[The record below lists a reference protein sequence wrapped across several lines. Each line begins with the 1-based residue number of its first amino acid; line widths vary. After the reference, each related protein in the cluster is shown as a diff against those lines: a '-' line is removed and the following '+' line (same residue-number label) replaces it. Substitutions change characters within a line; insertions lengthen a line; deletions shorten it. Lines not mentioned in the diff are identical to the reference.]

1 VAARPDLFYNR
12 LTDFSLDEPA
22 HAALRTAYLSD
33 DVVVTPNR
41 LAAARAADF
50 AGDQAVCC

>member
-1 VAARPDLFYNR
+1 MAARPDLFYNR